1 MTKQLVL
8 FGRLFNWTP
17 RLAHAWQ
24 GLLMKSHSVKSHVRS
39 RINEGPNGPHPWSG
53 FSQQMNEKWTF
64 LQMNVKLI
72 FQSSKDF
79 PHPHLLSLQSRTDG
93 FFTFREID
101 RRDVAVVLAKS
112 LQTLV
117 DQSSP
122 TTAIRLVAKL
132 IIIVIIIT
140 IVIIVIVPL
149 QVPTGVPREGQQH
162 SVLAGHRLHPGHQR
176 QPANLSKP
184 RFFYTIIQLLH

>member
-1 MTKQLVL
+1 
-8 FGRLFNWTP
+8 
-17 RLAHAWQ
+17 
-24 GLLMKSHSVKSHVRS
+24 
-39 RINEGPNGPHPWSG
+39 
-53 FSQQMNEKWTF
+53 
-64 LQMNVKLI
+64 MNVKLI
-72 FQSSKDF
+72 FQSTKDF
-79 PHPHLLSLQSRTDG
+79 SLPHLLSLQSRTDG

-162 SVLAGHRLHPGHQR
+162 GLLAGHRLHPGHQR
-176 QPANLSKP
+176 
-184 RFFYTIIQLLH
+184 

>member
-1 MTKQLVL
+1 
-8 FGRLFNWTP
+8 
-17 RLAHAWQ
+17 
-24 GLLMKSHSVKSHVRS
+24 
-39 RINEGPNGPHPWSG
+39 
-53 FSQQMNEKWTF
+53 
-64 LQMNVKLI
+64 MNVKLI
-72 FQSSKDF
+72 FQSTKDF
-79 PHPHLLSLQSRTDG
+79 SLPHLLSLQSRTDG

-162 SVLAGHRLHPGHQR
+162 GLLAGHRLHPGHQR